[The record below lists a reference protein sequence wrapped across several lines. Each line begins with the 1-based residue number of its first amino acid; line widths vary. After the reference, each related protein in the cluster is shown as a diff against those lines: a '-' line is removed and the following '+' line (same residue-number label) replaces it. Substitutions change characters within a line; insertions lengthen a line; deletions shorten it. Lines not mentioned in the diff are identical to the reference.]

1 MKIMIMIM
9 IIFTNISSL
18 IMIVIKV
25 FIISLIG
32 VVPLGAYAEFLF
44 TDQRTFSAPDLVRFD
59 P

>member
-1 MKIMIMIM
+1 MKNENHDHD
-9 IIFTNISSL
+9 NIHEHQQL
-18 IMIVIKV
+18 VIKV

>member
-9 IIFTNISSL
+9 IIFTHISSL
-18 IMIVIKV
+18 NMIV
-25 FIISLIG
+25 IISLIG